1 MIQQE
6 SRLNVA
12 DNSGAKEVLCIRV
25 LGGTARKYASLG
37 DKIVVSVKNALP
49 GGEVKKGAVTKAVVV
64 RVSKEVRRQD
74 GSYIRFDD
82 NACVLLNAAGEL
94 RGTRIFG
101 PVARELREKQYMKIV
116 SLAPEVL

>member
-6 SRLNVA
+6 SRLLVA

-25 LGGTARKYASLG
+25 LGGTKKRYASLG
-37 DKIVVSVKNALP
+37 DKIIVTVKSAVP
-49 GGEVKKGAVTKAVVV
+49 AGEVKKGTVSTAVVV
-64 RVSKEVRRQD
+64 RTKKEVRRQD

-82 NACVLLNAAGEL
+82 NAVVLLNTANEM

-101 PVARELREKQYMKIV
+101 PVARELRDNYMKIV

>member
-6 SRLNVA
+6 SRLTVA

-25 LGGTARKYASLG
+25 LRGTGKRYASID
-37 DKIVVSVKNALP
+37 DKIVVTVKNALP
-49 GGEVKKGAVTKAVVV
+49 SNNIKKKTVIKAVVV
-64 RVSKEVRRQD
+64 RTKKEIRRKD

-82 NACVLLNAAGEL
+82 NAVVLLNNVDEM

-101 PVARELREKQYMKIV
+101 PVARELRDNYMKIV